1 MALKKTSNLL
11 KLSDYQALAEFRYQI
26 RRFLRFSEDAARAAG
41 LEPQQHQLLLTVKG
55 MPGGEASRIAD
66 IAERLQIRHH
76 SAVELIDRLAAR
88 GLVTR
93 AVGDDRREI
102 YVHLSA
108 RGEAILGI
116 LTLPHQRE
124 LQRMA
129 PALVASLEK
138 VAGRQRADNSLRSQ
152 RPGARRLTRNN
163 PDAPRAERARV

>member
-1 MALKKTSNLL
+1 MTPKKTPNIL
-11 KLSDYQALAEFRYQI
+11 KLSDYQALAEFRFRI

-55 MPGGEASRIAD
+55 MPGGQAARIAD

-76 SAVELIDRLAAR
+76 SAVELVDRLAAR
-88 GLVTR
+88 GLVIRTI
-93 AVGDDRREI
+93 GDDRREI
-102 YVHLSA
+102 HVHLSA

-124 LQRMA
+124 LRRMA

-138 VAGRQRADNSLRSQ
+138 VAGRRRADNSLRPPRSGG
-152 RPGARRLTRNN
+152 PTRNSGDKRRSRE
-163 PDAPRAERARV
+163 PLYE